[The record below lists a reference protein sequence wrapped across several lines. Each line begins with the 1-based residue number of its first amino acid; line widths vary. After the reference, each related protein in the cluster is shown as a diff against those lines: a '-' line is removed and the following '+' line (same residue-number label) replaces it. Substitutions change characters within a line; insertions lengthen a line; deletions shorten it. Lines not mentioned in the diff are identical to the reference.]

1 MSKSD
6 KNKSET
12 IVVDKAINV
21 VVKFKSVFKNLVVAG
36 TNIVFRD
43 GFYETDV
50 ADEIELL
57 MKNSLVFEVK
67 EETEA
72 GE

>member
-1 MSKSD
+1 MSKTN
-6 KNKSET
+6 KNNLEVT
-12 IVVDKAINV
+12 TEVTTEVVM
-21 VVKFKSVFKNLVVAG
+21 FKSTFKNLVVAG

-43 GFYETDV
+43 GFYETDISE
-50 ADEIELL
+50 EIELL
-57 MKNSLVFEVK
+57 RKNSLVFEVK